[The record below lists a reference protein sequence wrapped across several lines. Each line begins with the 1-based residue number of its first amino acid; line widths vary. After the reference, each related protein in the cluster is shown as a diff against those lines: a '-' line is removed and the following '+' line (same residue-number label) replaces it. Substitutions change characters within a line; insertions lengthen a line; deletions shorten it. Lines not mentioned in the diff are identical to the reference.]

1 MKTQVRTENGK
12 TEDSTEYRDIIW
24 EEDLCFIRERTIF
37 APRRTFTLFAGAYD
51 PDIAT
56 WIGPFATYEQ
66 VLEYLRPGWRSISE
80 TVDAGFTVR

>member
-1 MKTQVRTENGK
+1 MKQKVRTEAGK
-12 TEDSTEYRDIIW
+12 NSEGWPFQEIIW

-51 PDIAT
+51 PDIPT
-56 WIGPFATYEQ
+56 WIGPFPSYER
-66 VLEYLRPGWRSISE
+66 VLEYLRPGWRSISR